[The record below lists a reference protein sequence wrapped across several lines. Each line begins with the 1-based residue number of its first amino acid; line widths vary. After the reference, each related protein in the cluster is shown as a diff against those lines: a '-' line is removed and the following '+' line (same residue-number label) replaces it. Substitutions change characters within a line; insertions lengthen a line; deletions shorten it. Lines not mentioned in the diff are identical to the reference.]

1 MARKKETTAEAVKN
15 ESTKS
20 NTESKA
26 KKSDVPAQTS
36 TAEEA
41 NSVQANTQAQPNRTA
56 TVDLHPQYSA
66 LNIRE
71 KPNGEIVGTLKN
83 GVQVTV
89 HRVDNAGGGE
99 TWAQIGENQFVNM
112 AFLKTE

>member
-1 MARKKETTAEAVKN
+1 MARKKETTAEAVKKEN
-15 ESTKS
+15 TKS
-20 NTESKA
+20 NTKSKA
-26 KKSDVPAQTS
+26 KKSDAPAQMP
-36 TAEEA
+36 TAEESH
-41 NSVQANTQAQPNRTA
+41 SVQANTQTQPNRTA
-56 TVDLHPQYSA
+56 TVDLPPQYSA

-89 HRVDNAGGGE
+89 HRVDNADSGE

>member
-1 MARKKETTAEAVKN
+1 MARKKETTAEAVKTDN
-15 ESTKS
+15 TKS

-26 KKSDVPAQTS
+26 KKSDAPTQTP
-36 TAEEA
+36 TAEKS
-41 NSVQANTQAQPNRTA
+41 NSVQANTKTQSNRTA
-56 TVDLHPQYSA
+56 AVDLPPQYSA

-89 HRVDNAGGGE
+89 HRVDNAGSGE